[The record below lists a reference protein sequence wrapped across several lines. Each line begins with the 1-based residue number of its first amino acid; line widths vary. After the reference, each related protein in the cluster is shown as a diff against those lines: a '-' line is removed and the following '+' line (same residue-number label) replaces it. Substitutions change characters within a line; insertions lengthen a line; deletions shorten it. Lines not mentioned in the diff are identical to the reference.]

1 MGFLRRRGR
10 KKQEQPVHEEITIT
24 LDELTSASL
33 RMQATIKR
41 HGEEHPES
49 VKAMQQ
55 VAYHLSHDP
64 RRHQDAAELLH
75 HVARLT
81 YQNLGPDHPDTLT
94 AVYEAGDMQCAVGNL
109 ELAEEMLR
117 NALAGRE
124 RVLGRD
130 HPDTLTVA
138 QALGVVLTNLR
149 RPAEALALHE
159 DVSERRARA
168 LGTGHKDT
176 MISCGKTADALR
188 SAGRFEEA
196 AVLFRELVHDADRAF
211 GVNSKEAAKARNNLA
226 ATEFQ
231 LGHAE
236 EAAELFRAVL
246 AATADKPDQ
255 KDVATGARNNL
266 ATVLFGLE
274 EYQEAG
280 ELLRDNVVECERM
293 FGPDHPNTAQSVA
306 NLARVLAV
314 GGNRAEAA
322 RLTRRCLSH
331 YESRLPPSHPRIAE
345 LRGFLDELS

>member
-1 MGFLRRRGR
+1 
-10 KKQEQPVHEEITIT
+10 
-24 LDELTSASL
+24 
-33 RMQATIKR
+33 
-41 HGEEHPES
+41 
-49 VKAMQQ
+49 
-55 VAYHLSHDP
+55 
-64 RRHQDAAELLH
+64 
-75 HVARLT
+75 
-81 YQNLGPDHPDTLT
+81 
-94 AVYEAGDMQCAVGNL
+94 
-109 ELAEEMLR
+109 
-117 NALAGRE
+117 
-124 RVLGRD
+124 
-130 HPDTLTVA
+130 
-138 QALGVVLTNLR
+138 
-149 RPAEALALHE
+149 
-159 DVSERRARA
+159 
-168 LGTGHKDT
+168 